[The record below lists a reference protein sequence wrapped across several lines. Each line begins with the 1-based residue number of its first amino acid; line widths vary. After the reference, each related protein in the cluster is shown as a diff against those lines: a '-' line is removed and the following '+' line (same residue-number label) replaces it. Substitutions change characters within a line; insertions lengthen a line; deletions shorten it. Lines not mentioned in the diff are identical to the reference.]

1 MTEEKKKSW
10 FQKFKNVVLGDEKD
24 TISIPAEPKAGVQ
37 EQQPGEGLDTVQ
49 AKPEEELVRESLQ
62 DTEVAGVENK
72 EADTTAAETAVT
84 EEKPETQMQP
94 VTSGP
99 KTEEEL
105 VKETLQTEEL
115 KKIEEDTVS
124 GTEPKENGLLSRPQP
139 NLNVKLEIGKGRV
152 PFQDSAPATGTP
164 QQEEPEAGPVEEGP
178 ASEEDQTEKKRSW
191 FTKMVNT
198 LNAPIEFKIETPEG
212 DDSFIA
218 KLKGNVS
225 FGLGKPVVER
235 TDEDIERWKESLREK
250 LSLTRESFIARL
262 ERLMHGRTKIDD
274 ELLEEIEEILLE
286 SDVGVEMTDAICN
299 KLRAL
304 AKEKRFLPSEV
315 MPSLFD
321 YLRDQLDAESQRII
335 VDDSRLNI
343 IMMVG
348 VNGTGKTTTTGKMA
362 AKFRISDYSVI
373 LAAADTFRAAAI
385 DQLDVWSQRAQVP
398 LIRHQENSDAAAVVY
413 DAIKAAKARNTN
425 VLLVDTAGRLHNKS
439 HLMEELKKIK
449 RIIDRE
455 APEAKLEVLL
465 VLDGTTGQNGL
476 KQAEVFGEAVKLT
489 GVVLTKLDGTA
500 KGGVIFS
507 IKNSLKLPI
516 KLVGVG
522 EGIEDLRDFEPQIFI
537 DALFS
542 EKSENIIEEST
553 KIRS

>member
-1 MTEEKKKSW
+1 MSEEKKKGW
-10 FQKFKNVVLGDEKD
+10 FQKFKSAFSGGESEPENVAQSESKAPETTEPVGESLTSSPLQPE
-24 TISIPAEPKAGVQ
+24 IPKTE
-37 EQQPGEGLDTVQ
+37 D
-49 AKPEEELVRESLQ
+49 ELVKESLQ
-62 DTEVAGVENK
+62 NTEANL
-72 EADTTAAETAVT
+72 T
-84 EEKPETQMQP
+84 EIKQSNILPAPE
-94 VTSGP
+94 VII
-99 KTEEEL
+99 TEEEL
-105 VKETLQTEEL
+105 VKESLKTEEL
-115 KKIEEDTVS
+115 KEISTPEIKAQ
-124 GTEPKENGLLSRPQP
+124 PQ
-139 NLNVKLEIGKGRV
+139 LNVKLEIGRGRV
-152 PFQDSAPATGTP
+152 RFSDEKETELAELPPRIT
-164 QQEEPEAGPVEEGP
+164 PEAPLDATPGELRV
-178 ASEEDQTEKKRSW
+178 EDQSIETKPDELPNNDDGKKKSW
-191 FTKMVNT
+191 LTKVVNT
-198 LNAPIEFKIETPEG
+198 LNAPIEFKIDTPEG
-212 DDSFIA
+212 NASFMA

-225 FGLGKPVVER
+225 IGLGKPVIER
-235 TDEDIERWKESLREK
+235 TDEDLARWRENLVEK
-250 LSLTRESFIARL
+250 LSLTRESFTARL
-262 ERLMHGRTKIDD
+262 TRLLQGRTRIDD

-286 SDVGVEMTDAICN
+286 SDVGVEMTDAITN
-299 KLRAL
+299 KLRTL

-321 YLRDQLDAESQRII
+321 YLREQLDAESQRII
-335 VDDSRLNI
+335 IDDTRLNI

-373 LAAADTFRAAAI
+373 MAAADTFRAAAI
-385 DQLDVWSQRAQVP
+385 DQLDVWSQRADVT
-398 LIRHQENSDAAAVVY
+398 LVRHQENSDAAAVVY

-425 VLLVDTAGRLHNKS
+425 VLLIDTAGRLHNKA
-439 HLMEELKKIK
+439 HLMDELKKIR

-476 KQAEVFGEAVKLT
+476 QQATVFSEAVKLT

-542 EKSENIIEEST
+542 EKSESIIEEST